1 MKKTLIACAIAA
13 GTSVAA
19 MGAYA
24 DVGHGGGFHGG
35 GFHGGGNFHGG
46 DFHGGHFGRG
56 FHGHGFH
63 GRGFRGFG
71 TVVIGAPF
79 FWPGYYYG
87 YPYGYPSYSYYD
99 SYYDSPSYYDYP
111 TQVYVEPPDASAQP
125 QAQAQYYCPDT
136 GYYPTVQ
143 TCPQGWLRVV
153 PGNAPPQ

>member
-1 MKKTLIACAIAA
+1 MMKKTLIACAIAA

-79 FWPGYYYG
+79 FWPGYYYD
-87 YPYGYPSYSYYD
+87 YPPY

-111 TQVYVEPPDASAQP
+111 TQVYVEPPAPSGQP
-125 QAQAQYYCPDT
+125 QVQYYCPDT

-143 TCPQGWLRVV
+143 TCPRGWLRVV
-153 PGNAPPQ
+153 PDNAPPQY